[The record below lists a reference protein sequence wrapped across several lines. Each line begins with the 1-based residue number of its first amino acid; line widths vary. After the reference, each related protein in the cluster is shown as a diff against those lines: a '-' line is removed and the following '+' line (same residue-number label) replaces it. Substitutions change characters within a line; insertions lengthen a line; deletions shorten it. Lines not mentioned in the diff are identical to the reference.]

1 LGGKYVGKL
10 RLCTSTSA
18 YQVLRDI
25 QKQAS
30 KLVPHAWRDYE
41 DTMVWCDNHCLI
53 PSGFAYKNDL
63 TQEEAEQVW
72 SVLGKVQRFE
82 IMWDDNDEHARSVL
96 ASKRIEHFVFNEEN
110 EDECVFYFRQA
121 WQDKPCLLPI
131 EALFVNKTC
140 NKGSKPKRFVLSS
153 QSERM
158 RLVDLQALEHLGADE
173 LRLHGVE
180 PTSWHACRNIKS
192 LSYVGRRSHVPSGVA
207 TLQALESL
215 ELYEIVSL
223 PDDFGCLALKTL
235 VLDRCDLDLALL
247 VRELANTPTLK
258 HLSIEEHAR
267 TGTII
272 PTELG
277 LVASLETLSFK
288 RNNFGGSIP
297 SELGKLTNLV
307 TIDIIES
314 DACALDMTFPKEV
327 LDLNISL
334 SAKRYNFVI

>member
-1 LGGKYVGKL
+1 
-10 RLCTSTSA
+10 
-18 YQVLRDI
+18 
-25 QKQAS
+25 
-30 KLVPHAWRDYE
+30 
-41 DTMVWCDNHCLI
+41 
-53 PSGFAYKNDL
+53 
-63 TQEEAEQVW
+63 
-72 SVLGKVQRFE
+72 
-82 IMWDDNDEHARSVL
+82 
-96 ASKRIEHFVFNEEN
+96 
-110 EDECVFYFRQA
+110 
-121 WQDKPCLLPI
+121 
-131 EALFVNKTC
+131 
-140 NKGSKPKRFVLSS
+140 
-153 QSERM
+153 M